1 MFENLFLLLYVT
13 CFFQVKK
20 ITLHEDFEIYYKGD
34 DIAVFV
40 LEVAVAYS
48 EHVRPLCLPQIDE
61 HLPPSAICYTGG
73 WGYMNQTR
81 QLLLLIFVDNSLYR
95 EWAHCH
101 SSFLLSRLHWSFPYI
116 ERKFSEFSEFREP
129 DKSLKYEL
137 GSLMIIFVTRVLLV
151 VW

>member
-73 WGYMNQTR
+73 WGYMNPTR
-81 QLLLLIFVDNSLYR
+81 QLLLLLFANN
-95 EWAHCH
+95 
-101 SSFLLSRLHWSFPYI
+101 SFLYGIQGSFTRKEKKRPLISRPLFFGLHGN
-116 ERKFSEFSEFREP
+116 K
-129 DKSLKYEL
+129 
-137 GSLMIIFVTRVLLV
+137 
-151 VW
+151 

>member
-20 ITLHEDFEIYYKGD
+20 ITLHEDFEIYYNGD

-73 WGYMNQTR
+73 WGYMNHTR
-81 QLLLLIFVDNSLYR
+81 QFLLLLFC
-95 EWAHCH
+95 EQQ
-101 SSFLLSRLHWSFPYI
+101 
-116 ERKFSEFSEFREP
+116 
-129 DKSLKYEL
+129 SLKRVGPLLLLLFAIYGL
-137 GSLMIIFVTRVLLV
+137 FTRKQKKDH
-151 VW
+151 

>member
-34 DIAVFV
+34 DIALFV

-61 HLPPSAICYTGG
+61 HLPPSTICYTGG
-73 WGYMNQTR
+73 WGYLNHTR
-81 QLLLLIFVDNSLYR
+81 QFLLLIFANNSFLR
-95 EWAHCH
+95 EWAHCYSCFSPFKGCSH
-101 SSFLLSRLHWSFPYI
+101 VKKKNNDIQTTIFWNAWQQMEVFTHDQFLS
-116 ERKFSEFSEFREP
+116 
-129 DKSLKYEL
+129 
-137 GSLMIIFVTRVLLV
+137 T
-151 VW
+151 